1 MVDWSTIPKIDA
13 HIHLMPPDVI
23 EANQGCGDKFADFGS
38 VSDYRRLMERYHI
51 KAAVI
56 MPFNDPYM
64 LSMDFNISS
73 VHDNLLSMCTGGRL
87 FCFADIDV
95 RNSAAETLRELER
108 VMQERALLGVKIH
121 PSNIGYP
128 VDGAY
133 FRPIFA
139 WAAANGVPVEI
150 HSYPRSSIPDDVCS
164 PLRLRRV
171 LHEHPGLCMSIA
183 HLGGFQH
190 EELCGLD
197 AYFNFSAV
205 LPDLVERCGT
215 EQANRILRAF
225 GTDRLIFAT
234 DYPDSRCLRPAQI
247 YDRYFELLGSM
258 DFTQAEAER
267 ICRENIKNML
277 RCGTKDGIL

>member
-38 VSDYRRLMERYHI
+38 VSDYQRLMERYHI

-73 VHDNLLSMCTGGRL
+73 VHDNLLSMCTGGGL

-95 RNSAAETLRELER
+95 RNSAAESLRELER
-108 VMQERALLGVKIH
+108 VMQERAFLGVKIH

-150 HSYPRSSIPDDVCS
+150 HS
-164 PLRLRRV
+164 
-171 LHEHPGLCMSIA
+171 
-183 HLGGFQH
+183 
-190 EELCGLD
+190 
-197 AYFNFSAV
+197 
-205 LPDLVERCGT
+205 
-215 EQANRILRAF
+215 
-225 GTDRLIFAT
+225 
-234 DYPDSRCLRPAQI
+234 
-247 YDRYFELLGSM
+247 
-258 DFTQAEAER
+258 
-267 ICRENIKNML
+267 
-277 RCGTKDGIL
+277 

>member
-1 MVDWSTIPKIDA
+1 
-13 HIHLMPPDVI
+13 
-23 EANQGCGDKFADFGS
+23 
-38 VSDYRRLMERYHI
+38 
-51 KAAVI
+51 
-56 MPFNDPYM
+56 
-64 LSMDFNISS
+64 
-73 VHDNLLSMCTGGRL
+73 
-87 FCFADIDV
+87 
-95 RNSAAETLRELER
+95 
-108 VMQERALLGVKIH
+108 
-121 PSNIGYP
+121 
-128 VDGAY
+128 
-133 FRPIFA
+133 
-139 WAAANGVPVEI
+139 
-150 HSYPRSSIPDDVCS
+150 
-164 PLRLRRV
+164 
-171 LHEHPGLCMSIA
+171 MSIA

-205 LPDLVERCGT
+205 LPDRVERCGT

-277 RCGTKDGIL
+277 RCGAKDGIL

>member
-1 MVDWSTIPKIDA
+1 MKGIFLGRKEVIDTVYLESTKNTLRENIDIDTEYTLPTDEIYSNA
-13 HIHLMPPDVI
+13 
-23 EANQGCGDKFADFGS
+23 E
-38 VSDYRRLMERYHI
+38 
-51 KAAVI
+51 
-56 MPFNDPYM
+56 
-64 LSMDFNISS
+64 
-73 VHDNLLSMCTGGRL
+73 LLS
-87 FCFADIDV
+87 DIDV
-95 RNSAAETLRELER
+95 VFSSWGMPTPDGTAVSKLFPKLKAIYYAAGSVQTFAGPFFEN
-108 VMQERALLGVKIH
+108 GVKIY
-121 PSNIGYP
+121 S
-128 VDGAY
+128 
-133 FRPIFA
+133 A
-139 WAAANGVPVEI
+139 WAANGVPVEI

-171 LHEHPGLCMSIA
+171 LHEHPGLCMPIA

-277 RCGTKDGIL
+277 RCGAKDGIL

>member
-38 VSDYRRLMERYHI
+38 VSDYQRLMERYHI

-108 VMQERALLGVKIH
+108 VMQERAVLGVKIH

-139 WAAANGVPVEI
+139 WAAANGIVNGVGGNKFAPSEPVTREQLAAI
-150 HSYPRSSIPDDVCS
+150 FFRYAKAEAPEADVLSGYPDAESVSTYARDAMAWAVST
-164 PLRLRRV
+164 
-171 LHEHPGLCMSIA
+171 GLVTGSKEA
-183 HLGGFQH
+183 DGTYLAPQ
-190 EELCGLD
+190 GL
-197 AYFNFSAV
+197 AA
-205 LPDLVERCGT
+205 R
-215 EQANRILRAF
+215 EQAAAILM
-225 GTDRLIFAT
+225 
-234 DYPDSRCLRPAQI
+234 
-247 YDRYFELLGSM
+247 RYVK
-258 DFTQAEAER
+258 ANA
-267 ICRENIKNML
+267 
-277 RCGTKDGIL
+277 